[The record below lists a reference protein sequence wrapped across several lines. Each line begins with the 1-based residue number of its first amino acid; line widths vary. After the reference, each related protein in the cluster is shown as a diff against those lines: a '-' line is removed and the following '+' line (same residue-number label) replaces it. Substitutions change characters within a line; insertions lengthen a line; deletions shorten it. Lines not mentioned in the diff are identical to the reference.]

1 MQIYVVIMQNIVQI
15 LDIQQVTHDV
25 KSFRMEKPAGYS
37 FLPGH
42 ATDVSINKPGLE
54 EEVRP
59 FTFTALA
66 SQPYLE
72 FTIKRYAD
80 HHGITDKLHQLK
92 PGDELI
98 IRDSWGAIDYK
109 GAGYFIAGGAGI
121 TPFVAILRNLY
132 AENKIEGNTLF
143 FSNKTAS
150 DIIYEKEFLH
160 MLGTRAV
167 FILTKEYKTGYEK
180 ARINEAYL
188 KNNIP
193 DFKKHFYVCG
203 PDPMV
208 AEIVATLQKLG
219 ASIEALIFEK

>member
-1 MQIYVVIMQNIVQI
+1 MNHIVKI
-15 LDIQQVTHDV
+15 ISIQPVTHDV
-25 KSFRMEKPAGYS
+25 KCFRLEKPMGYEY
-37 FLPGH
+37 LPGH
-42 ATDVSINKPGLE
+42 ATDVSINKPELE
-54 EEVRP
+54 DQTRP
-59 FTFTALA
+59 FTFTALT
-66 SQPYLE
+66 SEPYLE
-72 FTIKRYAD
+72 LTIKGYPER
-80 HHGITDKLHQLK
+80 HGITDQLHHLR

-160 MLGTRAV
+160 MLGTRTV

-208 AEIVATLQKLG
+208 AEIVATLQ
-219 ASIEALIFEK
+219 